1 MNRHTMDCYL
11 AHFLQKQNLPLEI
24 VQIIFEIVK
33 EKRKITIRRWHTAF
47 KIHSIGWYWQER
59 AMRTLYAENGK
70 GRIEDWLSFQ
80 NDF

>member
-1 MNRHTMDCYL
+1 MDCYL

-33 EKRKITIRRWHTAF
+33 EKEKRKITIHRWHTAF

-59 AMRTLYAENGK
+59 VMHTLYAENGK
-70 GRIEDWLSFQ
+70 GRIEDLLSFQ